1 MIIAIDGLAAN
12 GKTTLAKML
21 AKKLNIEYL
30 STGNIYRCMALEI
43 INKDLDIN
51 NLCSVIECLK
61 NIKINFKNDEVYLN
75 DKNVTT
81 DIRTDE
87 ISLKSTTYGMLEEIK
102 ELVRKIQKEYIQ
114 KDNIVIEGRDIC
126 TRIAPDADFKFY
138 LYANFETRL
147 ERFWKDNKML
157 TLAKA
162 REVLTQIDDEDI
174 RVNFIKP
181 VNAIEIDTTNKT
193 LEEVFEIMMIYIER
207 YIK

>member
-126 TRIAPDADFKFY
+126 TRIAPNADFKFY

-193 LEEVFEIMMIYIER
+193 LEEVFEIMMTYIER

>member
-1 MIIAIDGLAAN
+1 MIIAIDGLSAN

-21 AKKLNIEYL
+21 AQKLNIEYL

-43 INKDLDIN
+43 INKNLDIN

-61 NIKINFKNDEVYLN
+61 KVKINFKNDEVYLN

-102 ELVRKIQKEYIQ
+102 ELVRKVQKEYIQ

-126 TRIAPDADFKFY
+126 TRIAPDADFIY
-138 LYANFETRL
+138 
-147 ERFWKDNKML
+147 M
-157 TLAKA
+157 
-162 REVLTQIDDEDI
+162 QILKLD
-174 RVNFIKP
+174 
-181 VNAIEIDTTNKT
+181 
-193 LEEVFEIMMIYIER
+193 
-207 YIK
+207 